1 MRNMVQHLIR
11 NEVSTDDCQRCIN
24 QFHDKLYIQLGQG
37 NHYAV
42 DLYGLDGFVNNNFLN
57 HFEGKEDARLF
68 LGIKQSGSTWN
79 ILHLELKSNNSIL
92 RR

>member
-24 QFHDKLYIQLGQG
+24 QFHDKLYIKLGQG

-42 DLYGLDGFVNNNFLN
+42 DLYILYSFVNNNVLN
-57 HFEGKEDARLF
+57 HFEGKEYTRLF

-79 ILHLELKSNNSIL
+79 IFHLEPTSNNSLL
-92 RR
+92 RI